1 MRTQNLCAAVS
12 LDRISMVIIVT
23 PLLWTQLHE
32 GLAFTEPPGERPVSR
47 AAQSPWLSLQLAY
60 VLHKTSR
67 LASGG
72 LENSSPLL
80 VTADFTW
87 AVT

>member
-1 MRTQNLCAAVS
+1 MHLRPWMG
-12 LDRISMVIIVT
+12 ISMVIIMT
-23 PLLWTQLHE
+23 PIWTQLHE
-32 GLAFTEPPGERPVSR
+32 GLAFTEPPGERSVSS
-47 AAQSPWLSLQLAY
+47 AAQRPWLSLQLAY

-72 LENSSPLL
+72 SENSSLLL

-87 AVT
+87 AMT